1 MSIADLIQWGRT
13 AQRTGL
19 LKLRSEDAREIDIVF
34 RDGRIVF
41 SSTNERRNRWRGYL
55 IYLGLTT
62 DAEMEAA
69 FQTKQV
75 TGASVASILVRV
87 KERSPTTR
95 PWPP

>member
-55 IYLGLTT
+55 IYLAL
-62 DAEMEAA
+62 
-69 FQTKQV
+69 
-75 TGASVASILVRV
+75 LVREGKITYDQALATLNEKTMEDV
-87 KERSPTTR
+87 CDVFLWTPRSR
-95 PWPP
+95 FSSD